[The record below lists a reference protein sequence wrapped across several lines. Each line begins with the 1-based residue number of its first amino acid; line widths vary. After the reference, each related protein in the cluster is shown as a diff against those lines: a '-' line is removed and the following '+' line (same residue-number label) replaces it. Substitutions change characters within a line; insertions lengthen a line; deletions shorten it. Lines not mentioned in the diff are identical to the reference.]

1 MRLSIQV
8 AKTSGAVMKPYL
20 QSPWVLG
27 AAVIGLAVNI
37 GYAQPPPD
45 IESALVKIGPIV
57 DPVCTAKLYRPLM
70 PEHDIT
76 SNLPQ
81 PYPGITVTR
90 NQSFGPDPKDVVD
103 IFSVKTGPTK
113 RTVLVYVPGGA
124 GNKIEIQDKSANA
137 FYDNIGRYATEHGMV
152 GVLMQRK
159 ASTNW
164 DGGAKDISAMLQWV
178 EAHIGDYGGNPD
190 RIFIWAHSA
199 GNVPLG
205 TYLGRPE
212 LWGPKGVG
220 IKGAILMSGA
230 PFNIAPAT
238 VASLAAGDVLAAAG
252 KTCGGKVGMAS
263 AASSDGALPG
273 VPPGGPGGP
282 PLRSDFIPPSGP
294 PPSTETQ
301 VARSSLPQ
309 LRKAPFKLLIVSG
322 ELDPKS
328 LLAFSKTLHDSLCE
342 ADSAHCPQY
351 LIAKGQSHMSLGFSI
366 DTADKGVSGPVLAFI
381 KGTK

>member
-1 MRLSIQV
+1 MNYYLKSRWAL
-8 AKTSGAVMKPYL
+8 AAAVM
-20 QSPWVLG
+20 
-27 AAVIGLAVNI
+27 GLAVNI
-37 GYAQPPPD
+37 GHAQPPPG

-57 DPVCTAKLYRPLM
+57 DPVCTAKLYRPMM
-70 PEHDIT
+70 PKQDIT
-76 SNLPQ
+76 SGLSQ
-81 PYPGITVTR
+81 PYPGVTVTR

-103 IFSVKTGPTK
+103 IFSLKAGPTK
-113 RTVLVYVPGGA
+113 HTVLVYVPGGA

-137 FYDNIGRYATEHGMV
+137 FYDNIGRFATQHGMV

-159 ASTNW
+159 ASPTW

-178 EAHIGDYGGNPD
+178 EAHIGDYGGNAD

-238 VASLAAGDVLAAAG
+238 VPPLAAGDVLATAG
-252 KTCGGKVGMAS
+252 KTCGDKVGMAS
-263 AASSDGALPG
+263 AAGSDGALPG
-273 VPPGGPGGP
+273 VAPGGPGGP

-294 PPSTETQ
+294 PPSAATQ
-301 VARSSLPQ
+301 LARSSLPE

-322 ELDPKS
+322 ELDPQS
-328 LLAFSKTLHDSLCE
+328 LLAFSKTLHDSVCE

-351 LIAKGQSHMSLGFSI
+351 LIAKGQSHVSLVFSI
-366 DTADKGVSGPVLAFI
+366 DTPDQGVSGPLLAFI
-381 KGTK
+381 KGTR

>member
-1 MRLSIQV
+1 MNF
-8 AKTSGAVMKPYL
+8 YL
-20 QSPWVLG
+20 KCRWVLG
-27 AAVIGLAVNI
+27 AAVIALAVNI
-37 GYAQPPPD
+37 GHAAPPAD

-70 PEHDIT
+70 PKEDVT
-76 SNLPQ
+76 SSLPD
-81 PYPGITVTR
+81 PYPGIAVTR
-90 NQSFGPDPKDVVD
+90 NQSFGPDAKDVVD
-103 IFSVKTGPTK
+103 IFSGKTGPK
-113 RTVLVYVPGGA
+113 NRTVLVYVPGGA

-137 FYDNIGRYATEHGMV
+137 FYDNIGRYATQHGMV

-159 ASTNW
+159 ASTTW

-212 LWGPKGVG
+212 LWGPKGIG

-230 PFNIAPAT
+230 PFNIAPAKAPA
-238 VASLAAGDVLAAAG
+238 VATGDILAAAG
-252 KTCGGKVGMAS
+252 QTCGDKVGMAS
-263 AASSDGALPG
+263 AGSADGALPG
-273 VPPGGPGGP
+273 VAAGGPGGP
-282 PLRSDFIPPSGP
+282 PLRSTFAPASGP
-294 PPSTETQ
+294 PPSAETQ
-301 VARSSLPQ
+301 LARSSLPEF
-309 LRKAPFKLLIVSG
+309 RKAQFKLLIVSG

-351 LIAKGQSHMSLGFSI
+351 LTAKGHSHMSLVFSI
-366 DTADKGVSGPVLAFI
+366 DTPDTGVSGPVLAFI
-381 KGTK
+381 KGTG

>member
-1 MRLSIQV
+1 
-8 AKTSGAVMKPYL
+8 MKLYL
-20 QSPWVLG
+20 QSRWVVG
-27 AAVIGLAVNI
+27 AAVMGLAVSI
-37 GYAQPPPD
+37 GRAEPPAD

-70 PEHDIT
+70 PKNDIT
-76 SNLPQ
+76 GKLPQ

-103 IFSVKTGPTK
+103 VFSVKAGTN

-137 FYDNIGRYATEHGMV
+137 FYDNIGRFATQHGMV

-159 ASTNW
+159 ASTTW
-164 DGGAKDISAMLQWV
+164 DGGAKDIAAMLQWV

-199 GNVPLG
+199 GNIPLG

-212 LWGPKGVG
+212 LWGPRGVG

-238 VASLAAGDVLAAAG
+238 VPPLAAGDVLAAAG
-252 KTCGGKVGMAS
+252 KTCGNKVGMAS
-263 AASSDGALPG
+263 AAGSDGALPG
-273 VPPGGPGGP
+273 VAPGGPGGP
-282 PLRSDFIPPSGP
+282 PLSSDFIPPSGP
-294 PPSTETQ
+294 PPSAQTQ
-301 VARSSLPQ
+301 LARSSLPELQ
-309 LRKAPFKLLIVSG
+309 KAPFRLLIVSG

-328 LLAFSKTLHDSLCE
+328 LLAFSKTLHDSVCE
-342 ADSAHCPQY
+342 AGSAHCPKY
-351 LIAKGQSHMSLGFSI
+351 LIAKGQSHVSLVFSI
-366 DTADKGVSGPVLAFI
+366 DTPDKGVSGPVLAFI
-381 KGTK
+381 KTTR

>member
-1 MRLSIQV
+1 MNFYSKSRWVL
-8 AKTSGAVMKPYL
+8 AAAVM
-20 QSPWVLG
+20 
-27 AAVIGLAVNI
+27 GLAVSI
-37 GYAQPPPD
+37 GHAEPPPD

-70 PEHDIT
+70 PKADIT

-103 IFSVKTGPTK
+103 IFSVKSGPAK

-137 FYDNIGRYATEHGMV
+137 FYDNIGRFATQHGMV
-152 GVLMQRK
+152 AVLMQRK
-159 ASTNW
+159 ASPTW
-164 DGGAKDISAMLQWV
+164 DGGAKDVAAMLQWV

-199 GNVPLG
+199 GNIPLG

-220 IKGAILMSGA
+220 IRGAILMSGA

-238 VASLAAGDVLAAAG
+238 VPPLAAGDVLAAAG
-252 KTCGGKVGMAS
+252 KTCGEKVGMAS
-263 AASSDGALPG
+263 ATGSDGALPG
-273 VPPGGPGGP
+273 VPAGGPGGP
-282 PLRSDFIPPSGP
+282 PRSSDFIPPSGP
-294 PPSTETQ
+294 RPSDATQ
-301 VARSSLPQ
+301 LARSSLPQ
-309 LRKAPFKLLIVSG
+309 LRKGAFRLLIVSG
-322 ELDPKS
+322 ELDPRS
-328 LLAFSKTLHDSLCE
+328 LLAFSKTLHDSVC
-342 ADSAHCPQY
+342 AANRAHCPQY
-351 LIAKGQSHMSLGFSI
+351 LIAKGQSHVSLVFSI
-366 DTADKGVSGPVLAFI
+366 DTPDKGVSGPVLAFI
-381 KGTK
+381 KAKQ

>member
-1 MRLSIQV
+1 LTIQA
-8 AKTSGAVMKPYL
+8 AKQIGAVMNLDLKNG
-20 QSPWVLG
+20 WMLG
-27 AAVIGLAVNI
+27 AAVIGFAVNI
-37 GYAQPPPD
+37 GHAAPPVD

-70 PEHDIT
+70 PKNDIT

-103 IFSVKTGPTK
+103 IFSVKTGAK
-113 RTVLVYVPGGA
+113 NRTVLVYVPGGA

-137 FYDNIGRYATEHGMV
+137 FYDNIGRFATENGMV

-159 ASTNW
+159 GSPTW

-178 EAHIGDYGGNPD
+178 EAHIGDYGGDPD

-238 VASLAAGDVLAAAG
+238 VPPLAAGDVLATAG
-252 KTCGGKVGMAS
+252 KTCGDKVGMAS
-263 AASSDGALPG
+263 AAGSDGALPG
-273 VPPGGPGGP
+273 VPAGGPGGP

-294 PPSTETQ
+294 APSAETQ
-301 VARSSLPQ
+301 LARSSLPK
-309 LRKAPFKLLIVSG
+309 LREAPFKVLIVSG

-328 LLAFSKTLHDSLCE
+328 LLAFSKTLLASICE
-342 ADSAHCPQY
+342 DNRAHCPRY
-351 LIAKGQSHMSLGFSI
+351 LLAKGQSHVSLVFSI
-366 DTADKGVSGPVLAFI
+366 DTPDTSVSGPVLAFI
-381 KGTK
+381 NGVR

>member
-1 MRLSIQV
+1 MKLYLNNRWVLI
-8 AKTSGAVMKPYL
+8 AAVM
-20 QSPWVLG
+20 
-27 AAVIGLAVNI
+27 GLAVTI
-37 GYAQPPPD
+37 GHAEPPAD

-57 DPVCTAKLYRPLM
+57 DPVCTARLYRPLM
-70 PEHDIT
+70 PKNDIT
-76 SNLPQ
+76 SGMPQ

-90 NQSFGPDPKDVVD
+90 NQSFGTDPKDVVD
-103 IFSVKTGPTK
+103 IFSLKIGPK
-113 RTVLVYVPGGA
+113 NRTVLVYVPGGA

-137 FYDNIGRYATEHGMV
+137 FYDNIGRFATEHGMV

-159 ASTNW
+159 ASTTW

-190 RIFIWAHSA
+190 RMFIWAHSA

-238 VASLAAGDVLAAAG
+238 VPPMAAGNILAAAG
-252 KTCGGKVGMAS
+252 TTCGDKVGIAS
-263 AASSDGALPG
+263 AGSSDGALPG
-273 VPPGGPGGP
+273 VPAGGPGGP
-282 PLRSDFIPPSGP
+282 PLRSDAPRPPPGP
-294 PPSTETQ
+294 PPGAETQ
-301 VARSSLPQ
+301 LARSSLSE

-342 ADSAHCPQY
+342 SGGAHCPQY
-351 LIAKGQSHMSLGFSI
+351 LIAKGHSHMSLLFSI
-366 DTADKGVSGPVLAFI
+366 DTPDKGVSAPVLAFI
-381 KGTK
+381 KGTH

>member
-1 MRLSIQV
+1 MNLYLKSRWV
-8 AKTSGAVMKPYL
+8 SGAAM
-20 QSPWVLG
+20 
-27 AAVIGLAVNI
+27 IGLAVNI
-37 GYAQPPPD
+37 GHAEPPAD

-70 PEHDIT
+70 PKADIT

-81 PYPGITVTR
+81 PYPGVTVTR

-103 IFSVKTGPTK
+103 IFSVKAGPIK

-124 GNKIEIQDKSANA
+124 GNKIEIQDKAANA
-137 FYDNIGRYATEHGMV
+137 FYDNIGRYATQHGMV

-159 ASTNW
+159 ASSAW
-164 DGGAKDISAMLQWV
+164 DGGAKDIAAMLQWV

-230 PFNIAPAT
+230 PFDIAPAT
-238 VASLAAGDVLAAAG
+238 VPPLAAGDVLAAAG
-252 KTCGGKVGMAS
+252 QTCGTKVGMAS
-263 AASSDGALPG
+263 AAGSDGALPG

-294 PPSTETQ
+294 PPSAETQ
-301 VARSSLPQ
+301 LARSSLPELQ
-309 LRKAPFKLLIVSG
+309 KAPFKLLIVSG

-328 LLAFSKTLHDSLCE
+328 LLAFSKTLHDAVCE
-342 ADSAHCPQY
+342 ADSTHCPKY
-351 LIAKGQSHMSLGFSI
+351 LIAKGQSHVSLVFSI
-366 DTADKGVSGPVLAFI
+366 DTPDTGVSGPVLAFI
-381 KGTK
+381 KGTR

>member
-1 MRLSIQV
+1 MNH
-8 AKTSGAVMKPYL
+8 YL
-20 QSPWVLG
+20 KSLWVSG
-27 AAVIGLAVNI
+27 AAVAGFAVNS
-37 GYAQPPPD
+37 GYAEPPAD

-57 DPVCTAKLYRPLM
+57 DPVCTSKLYRPLM
-70 PEHDIT
+70 PKADIT

-103 IFSVKTGPTK
+103 VFSVKAGPTK

-137 FYDNIGRYATEHGMV
+137 FYDNIGRFATQHGMV

-159 ASTNW
+159 ASTTW

-178 EAHIGDYGGNPD
+178 EAHIGDYGGNPE

-230 PFNIAPAT
+230 PFNIAPSKVPT
-238 VASLAAGDVLAAAG
+238 LAGGDFLAAAG
-252 KTCGGKVGMAS
+252 KTCGDKVGMAS
-263 AASSDGALPG
+263 AAGSDGALPG

-294 PPSTETQ
+294 PPSAETQ
-301 VARSSLPQ
+301 LARSSLPELSQ
-309 LRKAPFKLLIVSG
+309 APFKLLIVSG
-322 ELDPKS
+322 ALDPKS
-328 LLAFSKTLHDSLCE
+328 LLAFSETLHDSLCE
-342 ADSAHCPQY
+342 AGNGHCPQY
-351 LIAKGQSHMSLGFSI
+351 LIAKGQSHVSLVFSI

-381 KGTK
+381 KGTR